1 MNRTSSG
8 NAFRGRCFFMWN
20 YILAGGCAGIIA
32 GLFGAGGG
40 LVLVPL
46 LRRCGDLASDSVFPA
61 SVATILPICM
71 MTILVTAGQGKLP
84 VKEALPYLVGSGAG
98 GILAGI
104 FGRRIPVLWLHRILG
119 LFILWGG
126 IRNLCRA

>member
-61 SVATILPICM
+61 SVATILPICVDQIHWQRPSPHRWK
-71 MTILVTAGQGKLP
+71 TV
-84 VKEALPYLVGSGAG
+84 PYTGSD
-98 GILAGI
+98 
-104 FGRRIPVLWLHRILG
+104 
-119 LFILWGG
+119 
-126 IRNLCRA
+126 CR